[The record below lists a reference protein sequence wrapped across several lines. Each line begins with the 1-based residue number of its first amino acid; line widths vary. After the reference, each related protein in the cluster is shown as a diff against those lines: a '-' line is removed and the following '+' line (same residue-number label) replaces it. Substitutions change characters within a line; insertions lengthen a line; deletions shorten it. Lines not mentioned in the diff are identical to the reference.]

1 MRLIFSFL
9 AVAQIR
15 LARFDLA
22 RSDMLLGN
30 AEVAQSRAQQ
40 RLAQADAFARRA
52 GFAHMAKRR
61 L

>member
-9 AVAQIR
+9 ALAQVR
-15 LARFDLA
+15 LARFDLV
-22 RSDMLLGN
+22 RSDMLMDN
-30 AEVAQSRAQQ
+30 AEVAQNRARQ
-40 RLAQADAFARRA
+40 RLAKADAFAHRA